1 MRKARLNL
9 IFLPALVSAAER
21 LHLDERFLRGEF
33 EPSGRRDLLLSDVA
47 DRLNLGRFAGL
58 REVKAIEGL
67 DGDSVTT
74 RYQQT
79 WHGIPVWGEH
89 IIVTTG
95 GTGTIRRLGG
105 TAVTGIHA
113 EDFGD
118 NRDLFMSAGAESFGT
133 DGLISAG
140 DALDAM
146 KLHASLGYA
155 EGESTQ
161 YSNEQSEM
169 VVYAAKN
176 TLTIAYAVNF
186 FVDLNEGGQPSRPHY
201 LVDARNSSI
210 LLQYDSLSATS
221 TIVSTNSTEII
232 GLNSLSFSRNSTNDS
247 IGGGGMTD
255 EHHRLLTDAG
265 LRGEGPGG
273 NQKTGKKVY
282 GLDLPKLYV
291 TYSGSNYTM
300 ENPFVRSV
308 NLNQSTSGSA
318 AYSYTGP
325 LNTFKAINGAYSPIN
340 DGHYFG
346 YLVNFM
352 YMDWYNTEPIPL
364 PLVMRV
370 HYSNDF
376 EGIFW
381 DGNSVTCGDGK
392 DTFYPLVSLDMVS
405 RMVAQ
410 GFTEMNSGLVNIGQS
425 GGIREAFSDIAGEAA
440 EYYLDA
446 DNDWLVGAEIVK
458 EANGFI
464 RSLANPTSDGESID
478 SALNYQDGMDTQL
491 SAGVFNKAFYLL
503 ATTPGGWNTR
513 RAFDVFYYAN
523 EEHWSPHSN
532 FIQGRDGCI
541 SAAEVLASD
550 GGDFDYNVDD
560 VQAAFTAVGLGPDA
574 TGQPTGE
581 PSVSPSMSPSAMP
594 SKSSSP
600 SEVPSLSPSA
610 ALGETGGANSSS
622 SGSSSGSQSGSRRLR
637 GESRWRD

>member
-155 EGESTQ
+155 EGASIQ

-210 LLQYDSLSATS
+210 LLQYDNLSATS
-221 TIVSTNSTEII
+221 ATRINTNNTDII
-232 GLNSLSFSRNSTNDS
+232 RHNPLHFSRKPTNNN
-247 IGGGGMTD
+247 IGGRGMIE
-255 EHHRLLTDAG
+255 EHHRLLTTCTDPEEG
-265 LRGEGPGG
+265 TGPGG
-273 NQKTGKKVY
+273 NEKTGKYEY
-282 GLDLPKLYV
+282 GFDSPSLYV
-291 TYSGSNYTM
+291 TCVGNVYTM
-300 ENPFVRSV
+300 ENPWVRSV
-308 NLNQSTSGSA
+308 NLNQSTSGSTT
-318 AYSYTGP
+318 YSYASP
-325 LNTFKAINGAYSPIN
+325 RNTFKAINGAYSPIN
-340 DGHYFG
+340 DAHHFG
-346 YLVNFM
+346 TLVNDM
-352 YMDWYNTEPIPL
+352 YDAWFANSMPQ
-364 PLVMRV
+364 LVMRV

-440 EYYLDA
+440 EYYLYA

-581 PSVSPSMSPSAMP
+581 PSVSPSMSPSVMP

-610 ALGETGGANSSS
+610 ALGETGG
-622 SGSSSGSQSGSRRLR
+622 GTLR
-637 GESRWRD
+637 QAAVLRALRVGLED